1 MNLDIIVIEFIEI
14 SGNLNYLSKV
24 KILSYLLTTNS
35 KKMNKAQLIDGI
47 ATKAGLTK
55 ASAAKALNAY
65 HEIVTDAIK
74 AGDSVG
80 VIGFGTFSVAER
92 KARTGRNP
100 KTGAVLEIKAAKLP
114 RFKPGKALKDSIK

>member
-1 MNLDIIVIEFIEI
+1 
-14 SGNLNYLSKV
+14 
-24 KILSYLLTTNS
+24 
-35 KKMNKAQLIDGI
+35 MNKQELIDGI

-55 ASAAKALNAY
+55 ATAAKALNAY
-65 HEIVTDAIK
+65 HEIVKDAIK
-74 AGDSVG
+74 VGDSVG
-80 VIGFGTFSVAER
+80 VVGFGTFSVAER